1 MLGLLTVFYE
11 PEKLFEEVGKN
22 GKWLL
27 PLLAALLTAVAI
39 TALTVYTIDMSP
51 AVRTELESSPR
62 IVQALGQEKIDEIV
76 SNANS
81 PRQKLMS
88 CGGALVMSG
97 LAVLVVAG
105 VLFGLAQIT
114 DAGTSF
120 KNVLAV
126 SAYSSFAY
134 GLVVGLGGWIVLMRL
149 GDTSG
154 VDMRNLVNLNP
165 TLFLD
170 RASTSKALYS
180 LASSLDLLSFW
191 RVFLLGLGL
200 SKITPKMSLAKG
212 LTLVILPWAV
222 YVLLKVGWA
231 AIF

>member
-11 PEKLFEEVGKN
+11 PDKLFDEVGKN

-27 PLLAALLTAVAI
+27 PLLAALLTAVAL
-39 TALTVYTIDMSP
+39 TALTVYTIDMSA
-51 AVRTELESSPR
+51 AVRTELESNPR
-62 IVQALGQEKIDEIV
+62 VVQALGQEKIDEIV
-76 SNANS
+76 GNANS

-97 LAVLVVAG
+97 LGLLVIAG
-105 VLFGLAQIT
+105 VLFGLTQIA

-120 KNVLAV
+120 KKVLAV
-126 SAYSSFAY
+126 TAYSSFAY

-180 LASSLDLLSFW
+180 LASSLDLLSF
-191 RVFLLGLGL
+191 
-200 SKITPKMSLAKG
+200 
-212 LTLVILPWAV
+212 
-222 YVLLKVGWA
+222 
-231 AIF
+231 